1 MALSM
6 SMRELLPMRE
16 LLQEVGEQL
25 KLDFAKPSQ
34 MHSTV
39 FEDNNG
45 AMGLATSPKIMP
57 QTKHIAIKYHFS
69 RIILELRMAKELRY
83 RKLTQSFR
91 KLIFY

>member
-1 MALSM
+1 
-6 SMRELLPMRE
+6 MRE

-45 AMGLATSPKIMP
+45 AIGLATSPKIMP
-57 QTKHIAIKYHFS
+57 
-69 RIILELRMAKELRY
+69 
-83 RKLTQSFR
+83 
-91 KLIFY
+91 